1 MSNKLLGKTETIIK
15 PKTKEDKKK
24 KIKHD
29 FKHIRNMG
37 ILWPSSGWVL
47 SLLWPGFSPWWGS

>member
-29 FKHIRNMG
+29 PRKHKVK
-37 ILWPSSGWVL
+37 SVKAT
-47 SLLWPGFSPWWGS
+47 SLGE